1 MSAKGEIMFWAVVI
15 LSAVIAALSAYTLVL
30 RNKIKQIRRNL
41 KELIKENDG
50 QQTSAPKTSG
60 DIYFKINKN
69 FEITF
74 ISESGADSLGHSAAS
89 LFGKPVFGT
98 LLEDKK
104 AYRDMLASALNKV
117 CRHHSTINTQI
128 VLIRGNGQKQLML
141 CRERPL
147 LNEIL
152 DCEGISFLCKDISE
166 AKALKEK
173 LSDFE
178 HRDIFTN
185 GLNEQALMERFE
197 HDFKLAQRYNKEFS
211 CVVVELRDVYDFI
224 SRGIDFETADKLL
237 KVASDVCFANLTPN
251 ANIGRVEKTKI
262 VMILNNTDREKAQ
275 AITQKIWDEMLP
287 QIQKLGIDEYNAEM
301 IVITFSNRKNYN
313 DTFDGMWAR
322 LRRHIKTALKAKEYG
337 IVASDVSVQ
346 AKRNVQVTKN

>member
-1 MSAKGEIMFWAVVI
+1 MFGAVIFLSVIVVI
-15 LSAVIAALSAYTLVL
+15 LMACILVL
-30 RNKIKQIRRNL
+30 SNKIKQIRRNL

-50 QQTSAPKTSG
+50 QQTSVQKTSG

-74 ISESGADSLGHSAAS
+74 INESGADCLGHNAAT
-89 LFGKPVFGT
+89 LVGQTVFGT
-98 LLEDKK
+98 LIEDKK
-104 AYRDMLASALNKV
+104 AYRDMLASALSKV
-117 CRHHSTINTQI
+117 CRNHSTINTQI
-128 VLIRGNGQKQLML
+128 VLIKGNGQRQLMM

-152 DCEGISFLCKDISE
+152 ECDGISFLCTDISE

-178 HRDIFTN
+178 NRDIFTN

-211 CVVVELRDVYDFI
+211 CAVVELRDVYDFI
-224 SRGIDFETADKLL
+224 SRGIDFETADRLL

-251 ANIGRVEKTKI
+251 ANIGRVDKTKI

-275 AITQKIWDEMLP
+275 AIAQKIWQEIIP
-287 QIQKLGIDEYNAEM
+287 QIQKLGVDEYNAEM
-301 IVITFSNRKNYN
+301 LAITFSNRKNYN

-337 IVASDVSVQ
+337 IIASDVSVQ
-346 AKRNVQVTKN
+346 AKRNSAVTKN